1 MVTEADIKTFL
12 MFYVCCCKLYGF
24 KTKIM
29 KETKKQLD
37 YIRFIEEETGI
48 EYKGNTKAE
57 ASEYISENKDKIP
70 YSSTINMW
78 ALVNGY

>member
-1 MVTEADIKTFL
+1 
-12 MFYVCCCKLYGF
+12 
-24 KTKIM
+24 M
-29 KETKKQLD
+29 KETQKQLD

-57 ASEYISENKDKIP
+57 ASKYISENKDKIP

-78 ALVNGY
+78 ALVKGYQYCLQQKYKPRSWGANWLIEQQINL

>member
-1 MVTEADIKTFL
+1 
-12 MFYVCCCKLYGF
+12 
-24 KTKIM
+24 M

-57 ASEYISENKDKIP
+57 ASKYISENKDKIP

>member
-1 MVTEADIKTFL
+1 
-12 MFYVCCCKLYGF
+12 
-24 KTKIM
+24 M

-57 ASEYISENKDKIP
+57 AIKYISENKDN
-70 YSSTINMW
+70 SSTINMW

>member
-1 MVTEADIKTFL
+1 MI
-12 MFYVCCCKLYGF
+12 
-24 KTKIM
+24 

-48 EYKGNTKAE
+48 IYKGQTRQE
-57 ASEYISENKDKIP
+57 ASKYISENKDKVP
-70 YSSTINMW
+70 ASGSINMW